1 MLLPQ
6 HTCSSTRCVRTS
18 SHSQVITVAA
28 ISEKLKVNGSLARRS
43 IDELVKRG
51 LIKCVARHSA
61 QRIYTKVCVRMDDL
75 VVPSFHAPVPVVVP
89 SQFQLGP
96 MANVRVLFSHPFPEY
111 LSLFRDTRLS
121 LADCTSFRCDLRRR
135 APRSCAIAHHY
146 IPLTALCIY
155 RVIPVTLPVPAPF
168 PHCVS
173 GSM

>member
-18 SHSQVITVAA
+18 LHSQVITVAA

-96 MANVRVLFSHPFPEY
+96 MANVRVLFSHPFPNTY
-111 LSLFRDTRLS
+111 PCSR
-121 LADCTSFRCDLRRR
+121 
-135 APRSCAIAHHY
+135 
-146 IPLTALCIY
+146 
-155 RVIPVTLPVPAPF
+155 IPVSRSRIAPVSAVTFVVALPVAVQLPISIS
-168 PHCVS
+168 H
-173 GSM
+173 